1 MVFIQIRAIRQ
12 FHGNVSCLADRHLRV
27 GDGASGIGMLH
38 LDGQRP
44 TVAVRVL
51 IASSDLAVLVGL
63 TAAGGN
69 GDLARGVGLTGGV
82 VIILVCNGNA
92 HARYSALVL
101 DELHGDGG
109 LVCVVQQAA
118 IGQADGDR
126 IILMERH
133 GGVCY
138 GILGVGI
145 GDGHKVATHNGLTL
159 TVRGGAV
166 VDLFNGLC
174 LQLFA
179 THGTLLVLAALRVG
193 GRLLVNDPVAGLMTG
208 RFGVVALVGI
218 AAASTGVSGI
228 AHLRAG
234 GSRHFG
240 LVIMSQS
247 LFQHGAAA
255 GAELGVRAGSRSAGD
270 VAICGVSIQTV
281 AAAAGAA
288 VFHNPLASAG
298 GVGDK
303 GALVPAVAQGFRI
316 VRDKGTAA
324 SIAAMDGLSLC
335 IAGSLDHMSLV
346 IMRNGGSNVLDM
358 AVTANGAFP
367 DGIAGAGTGGGHGI
381 DLIAVFAFGRGG
393 LLHLAA
399 AGAKLQQL
407 AIGFAGSVTD
417 DDALPC
423 VAQRVHIVALFD
435 FAALRTEVAVIAEGG
450 AAGLGAVQQN
460 ILVVFTA
467 ALVGAA
473 ISVAMLVLAAAIGVR
488 AAAAAVAVLVCGII
502 PQPDIGHTVF
512 RHIHTVT
519 GVGDFVI
526 DSVLTLV
533 RIVGRG
539 SHGAAIRA
547 VAVTDIGADTG
558 FRQVRNADG
567 MGLSVYHAVVAGN
580 NGLGRRVVISGIV
593 TQAAL
598 LHGSETAMSGLGQSL
613 HRHVMAFQHRGSLV
627 IRTVTEA
634 AVGAAL
640 GDSAVVLAV
649 YIFVGNGL
657 RQIQI
662 KFGGAVMQNVD
673 VLIPCVGGAVGLV
686 TVPVSTAAAYG
697 FGPVVTGVIGVLA
710 GDTGIQTAYRYFVN
724 THPVGILDVAVQGR
738 LTGAGI
744 LRNTPDGE
752 IRVFPAGG
760 AVEGLVGD
768 DGVDIQFIRPVA
780 GLLPMLDGIMVA
792 VLLGG

>member
-1 MVFIQIRAIRQ
+1 
-12 FHGNVSCLADRHLRV
+12 
-27 GDGASGIGMLH
+27 
-38 LDGQRP
+38 
-44 TVAVRVL
+44 
-51 IASSDLAVLVGL
+51 
-63 TAAGGN
+63 
-69 GDLARGVGLTGGV
+69 
-82 VIILVCNGNA
+82 
-92 HARYSALVL
+92 
-101 DELHGDGG
+101 
-109 LVCVVQQAA
+109 
-118 IGQADGDR
+118 
-126 IILMERH
+126 
-133 GGVCY
+133 
-138 GILGVGI
+138 
-145 GDGHKVATHNGLTL
+145 
-159 TVRGGAV
+159 
-166 VDLFNGLC
+166 
-174 LQLFA
+174 
-179 THGTLLVLAALRVG
+179 
-193 GRLLVNDPVAGLMTG
+193 
-208 RFGVVALVGI
+208 
-218 AAASTGVSGI
+218 
-228 AHLRAG
+228 
-234 GSRHFG
+234 
-240 LVIMSQS
+240 MSQS

-303 GALVPAVAQGFRI
+303 GALVPAMAQRGGIIRY
-316 VRDKGTAA
+316 KGTAA

-346 IMRNGGSNVLDM
+346 IMRNGGSNVLDVPVS
-358 AVTANGAFP
+358 AHRTLLC
-367 DGIAGAGTGGGHGI
+367 GIAGAGTGGSHGI
-381 DLIAVFAFGRGG
+381 DLIAVFALGRGG

-407 AIGFAGSVTD
+407 AIGFAGGVTD

-435 FAALRTEVAVIAEGG
+435 FATLRTEVAVVAEGG

-467 ALVGAA
+467 ALVGTA
-473 ISVAMLVLAAAIGVR
+473 ISVAMLVLTATVGVR
-488 AAAAAVAVLVCGII
+488 AATAAVAVFICGII

-519 GVGDFVI
+519 GVSNLVI

-533 RIVGRG
+533 RIVGCG
-539 SHGAAIRA
+539 GHGAAIRA
-547 VAVTDIGADTG
+547 VAVTDSGADTG
-558 FRQVRNADG
+558 FRQVRDADG

-580 NGLGRRVVISGIV
+580 NGLGRRVVIAGIV
-593 TQAAL
+593 AQAAL

-613 HRHVMAFQHRGSLV
+613 HRHVMAFQHRGFLV

-649 YIFVGNGL
+649 YIFMGNGL

-673 VLIPCVGGAVGLV
+673 VLVPCVGGAVGLV

-710 GDTGIQTAYRYFVN
+710 GDTGIQTTYRYFVN
-724 THPVGILDVAVQGR
+724 THPVRILDVAVQGR

-760 AVEGLVGD
+760 AVEGLMGD